1 MKIMKKNIFT
11 RFATIA
17 MACMMLVMAAGATP
31 VQAAGNDYFGYA
43 ENHEIGGFTF
53 SNNNT
58 TPEKTVSTDARTHRM
73 ILRLWYR
80 KWIFDEG
87 VSDSGIRLSVYVVR
101 ANGSKELIY
110 QGVTN
115 SKDDISNVQTNWFSV
130 RPGEKIKFF
139 FDASSSGAT
148 NGKYR
153 TCEITQ
159 WWGYCD

>member
-1 MKIMKKNIFT
+1 M
-11 RFATIA
+11 
-17 MACMMLVMAAGATP
+17 
-31 VQAAGNDYFGYA
+31 
-43 ENHEIGGFTF
+43 
-53 SNNNT
+53 
-58 TPEKTVSTDARTHRM
+58 
-73 ILRLWYR
+73 
-80 KWIFDEG
+80 
-87 VSDSGIRLSVYVVR
+87 IRLSAYVVS
-101 ANGSKELIY
+101 ANGAKELIY

-115 SKDDISNVQTNWFSV
+115 STDTVTDVQTNWFSI